1 MRGCLSNSTPER
13 ADDGRVPDARDDGG
27 GLERTDDVPRRRLRD
42 VRGYD
47 QQLIVRR
54 AENADV
60 RVPRDLEPPKQMGPS
75 VLREGDDGGAVL
87 ELDRLDANPAGRML
101 AAALPQ
107 VIVQNIVNED
117 SIRLHVF
124 LHVLPNRLDRPR
136 RSVRAGRRPRGP
148 QGDDHDAFLFLLGHG
163 LTPSACSVATTASS
177 DGA

>member
-13 ADDGRVPDARDDGG
+13 ADDGRVPGARDDGG
-27 GLERTDDVPRRRLRD
+27 GLERPADVRRRRVRD
-42 VRGYD
+42 GRGYD

-87 ELDRLDANPAGRML
+87 ELDGLDADPAGRML

-107 VIVQNIVNED
+107 VLVQDIVDENPV
-117 SIRLHVF
+117 RLQVL

-136 RSVRAGRRPRGP
+136 RSVRAGRRPGGP
-148 QGDDHDAFLFLLGHG
+148 QGDEHDAFFFLLGHD

-177 DGA
+177 GGA